1 MNLDKNII
9 IYILVLLSFSLAFY
23 ILFQEPCKSVTVN
36 VVHEK
41 EQNSKNETNYN
52 APIVYEKSKPSI
64 EAKAE
69 NIKESI
75 IIDEKLQT
83 ITSEN
88 DSRFKYQVA
97 LVSKVVQSNTNTSKK
112 VILNGKIINNEY
124 NSVFILEADHSVFEE
139 QTETFI
145 QVKEKKSNKIIRN
158 YSNCL
163 NGLIPNLIYIV
174 RLEVIEDEL
183 ICEVSKD
190 REIEKSKVLKSIEED
205 IKKALLLKK
214 DGIKTEPKLINLKN
228 LKINVEKK

>member
-1 MNLDKNII
+1 M
-9 IYILVLLSFSLAFY
+9 
-23 ILFQEPCKSVTVN
+23 
-36 VVHEK
+36 
-41 EQNSKNETNYN
+41 
-52 APIVYEKSKPSI
+52 
-64 EAKAE
+64 
-69 NIKESI
+69 
-75 IIDEKLQT
+75 
-83 ITSEN
+83 ITSATSSTQIYSIN
-88 DSRFKYQVA
+88 QVTKTRA
-97 LVSKVVQSNTNTSKK
+97 TSAYSE
-112 VILNGKIINNEY
+112 VEANNEY
-124 NSVFILEADHSVFEE
+124 NSVFILEVDHSAFEE

>member
-1 MNLDKNII
+1 MNLNKNII
-9 IYILVLLSFSLAFY
+9 IYILVLLSFSLALY

-41 EQNSKNETNYN
+41 EQNNKNEPKYN

-83 ITSEN
+83 IISEN

-124 NSVFILEADHSVFEE
+124 NSVFILEVDHSAFEE

-145 QVKEKKSNKIIRN
+145 QIKEKKSNKIIRN

>member
-1 MNLDKNII
+1 MNLNKNTI
-9 IYILVLLSFSLAFY
+9 IYMLVLLSFSLTIY

-36 VVHEK
+36 VVNEK
-41 EQNSKNETNYN
+41 EQNNQDKIKHD

-64 EAKAE
+64 EVKVE
-69 NIKESI
+69 NIKENI

-83 ITSEN
+83 IISEN
-88 DSRFKYQVA
+88 DSRFKYQVS

-124 NSVFILEADHSVFEE
+124 NSVFILEVDHGVFEE

-145 QVKEKKSNKIIRN
+145 QVKENKSNKIIRN

-163 NGLIPNLIYIV
+163 NGLIPNLIYNV
-174 RLEVIEDEL
+174 HLEVIEDEL
-183 ICEVSKD
+183 LCEVSKD
-190 REIEKSKVLKSIEED
+190 RKIKKSKVLKSIEAD

-228 LKINVEKK
+228 LKINIEKK